1 MNIEMVVMRV
11 LHILAGVIWAGSAI
25 FLAAVLDPRLKALGP
40 DTQRRVMGTLAP
52 GLRIALDGSAAVTIL
67 VGLALVIRLE
77 RDLFDLSSGWAL
89 AILVGI
95 VTSVVAVASGAVAI
109 SASKRASASEDDAEA
124 GQLSSRATLLA
135 RITAV
140 LVVIAVASMASARF
154 V

>member
-1 MNIEMVVMRV
+1 MNLEMVVMRV

-25 FLAAVLDPRLKALGP
+25 FLAAVLDPRLKTLGP
-40 DTQRRVMGTLAP
+40 DTQRRVMGALAP

-77 RDLFDLSSGWAL
+77 RNLFDLSSGWAW
-89 AILVGI
+89 AILIGI

-109 SASKRASASEDDAEA
+109 SASKRAAASDDDADA
-124 GQLSSRATLLA
+124 ARLSSRATLLG

>member
-1 MNIEMVVMRV
+1 MDFEMVVMRV

-40 DTQRRVMGTLAP
+40 DVQRRVMGAIAP
-52 GLRIALDGSAAVTIL
+52 RLRIALDVSAAVTIL
-67 VGLALVIRLE
+67 AGLALVIRLP
-77 RDLFDLSSGWAL
+77 RDLFDLSSGWAW

-95 VTSVVAVASGAVAI
+95 VVSIPAVASGAIAV
-109 SASKRASASEDDAEA
+109 SASKRAAASGDDADA
-124 GQLSSRATLLA
+124 ARLSSRATLLG

-140 LVVIAVASMASARF
+140 LVVVAVVSMASARF

>member
-1 MNIEMVVMRV
+1 MNIEMVVLRV

-40 DTQRRVMGTLAP
+40 DTQRRVMGALAP

-77 RDLFDLSSGWAL
+77 RNLFDLSSGWAW
-89 AILVGI
+89 AILIGI

-109 SASKRASASEDDAEA
+109 SASKRAAAAEEDAEA
-124 GQLSSRATLLA
+124 GRLSAKATMLG

>member
-40 DTQRRVMGTLAP
+40 DTQRRIMGALAP

-89 AILVGI
+89 AILIGI
-95 VTSVVAVASGAVAI
+95 VTSVVAVVTGAVAI
-109 SASKRASASEDDAEA
+109 STSKRASASEDDAEA
-124 GQLSSRATLLA
+124 AQLSSRATLLA

>member
-1 MNIEMVVMRV
+1 MNIEMVVLRV

-25 FLAAVLDPRLKALGP
+25 FLAAVLDPRLKTLGP
-40 DTQRRVMGTLAP
+40 DTQRRVMGALAP

-67 VGLALVIRLE
+67 VGLALIIRLE
-77 RDLFDLSSGWAL
+77 RDLFDLSSGWAW
-89 AILVGI
+89 AILIGI

-109 SASKRASASEDDAEA
+109 SASKRASASGDDAEA
-124 GQLSSRATLLA
+124 AQLSSRATLLA

-140 LVVIAVASMASARF
+140 LVVVAVASMASARF